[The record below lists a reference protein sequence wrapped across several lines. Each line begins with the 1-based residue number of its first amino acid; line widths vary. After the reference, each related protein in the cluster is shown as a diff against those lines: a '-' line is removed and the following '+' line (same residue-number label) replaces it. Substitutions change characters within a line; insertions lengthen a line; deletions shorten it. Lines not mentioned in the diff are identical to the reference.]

1 MLLQDLKN
9 IPFSITISSSAID
22 QIQLMKEHDF
32 TLQDHFIRIVIKG
45 KGCNGFTYSIQFS
58 STQPEDIK
66 VPINDNIEILLD
78 PFTAQ
83 FVRAGSLDFIQT
95 HLEEG
100 FQFIN
105 EYENLFHGKF
115 FKDLKL

>member
-9 IPFSITISSSAID
+9 IPISIRISSSAID
-22 QIQLMKEHDF
+22 QILLMKDHDF
-32 TLQDHFIRIVIKG
+32 TLQNQSLRIVIKA

-58 STQPEDIK
+58 IAQPEDIR
-66 VPINDNIEILLD
+66 VLIQDNLEILLD

-83 FVRAGSLDFIQT
+83 FVRVGTLDFIQT

-105 EYENLFHGKF
+105 EHENLFHGKF

>member
-9 IPFSITISSSAID
+9 IPISITISSSAID
-22 QIQLMKEHDF
+22 QILLMKENDF
-32 TLQDHFIRIVIKG
+32 TLQDQYIRIVIKG

-58 STQPEDIK
+58 TVKPEDIK
-66 VPINDNIEILLD
+66 VPIKDNLEILLD

-83 FVRAGSLDFIQT
+83 FVRAGTLDFIQT

-100 FQFIN
+100 FQFTN
-105 EYENLFHGKF
+105 EHENLFHGKF